1 MAGTGHGTDSSG
13 GIVIYDGDCSF
24 CVARAGK
31 LRALTAGNVRLEPLQ
46 THNEAASGVPRERL
60 QQEITFIRADGQ
72 VFGGADALVRLV
84 SAGRAWQ
91 AWALRL
97 YGLPGIRPLA
107 ARLYRLVARNRR
119 RL

>member
-1 MAGTGHGTDSSG
+1 MTGRGHGTDSSG

-24 CVARAGK
+24 CVAQAGK

-46 THNEAASGVPRERL
+46 SHDEATTGIPRERL
-60 QQEITFIRADGQ
+60 QREITFIRADGQ